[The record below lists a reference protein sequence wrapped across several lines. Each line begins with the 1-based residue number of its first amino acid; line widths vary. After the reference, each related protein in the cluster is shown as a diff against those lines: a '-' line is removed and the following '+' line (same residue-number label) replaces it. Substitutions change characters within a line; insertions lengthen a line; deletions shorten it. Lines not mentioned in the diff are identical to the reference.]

1 MAPAIDLRSVLMV
14 LGFVLLVGMSVWH
27 RVRVQRAVAALPDDV
42 RLGLGWI
49 WTGEISDRQHRRLV
63 ARRLLVRGLPDWVP
77 LSGATRRDLFWHR
90 AFGLAAAV
98 YLFGVMP
105 AVWGAWVLVP
115 MLLVPIAAVIAIQS
129 WFDGPWGDGTRGD
142 NPSGDGA

>member
-14 LGFVLLVGMSVWH
+14 VGFVLLVGMSVWH
-27 RVRVQRAVAALPDDV
+27 RARVQRAVAALPDDV
-42 RLGLGWI
+42 RLRLGWI
-49 WTGEISDRQHRRLV
+49 WTGEISDRQHRRLM

-77 LSGATRRDLFWHR
+77 ISGAARRDLFWHR

-105 AVWGAWVLVP
+105 AVWGALALVP
-115 MLLVPIAAVIAIQS
+115 MLLVPIVAVIAVQS
-129 WFDGPWGDGTRGD
+129 WFDGPWGDGPWSDG
-142 NPSGDGA
+142 PGDGGA